1 MAPSTQLRV
10 KVPVSDR
17 RSSHELTAMWVV
29 ALAALLLHGSVHT
42 AQSDFISKT
51 VPEGNNTYL
60 YCDNNGSVFWSK
72 GVKEGRRTII
82 TAKPGEGTIKHIPD
96 PELRFSVLSDLTLII
111 KKVSLSDSG
120 IYYCNAVPL
129 YNLIITPVQNT
140 TAKTKQDSAKKGST
154 APTAP
159 PSDDNGDQSQTTD
172 PTPGNDADENEDSWM
187 VPVVVSVSCLVVLL
201 LALSVWRCFTKRKT
215 DPQNQIHLYDS
226 MTNLPAAPPPGFS
239 VKQNQKLYD
248 SIKNLADAPQSG
260 EEQRE
265 RESVYFLPQNPT
277 SNTTGQQSLVHLYD
291 SITNLPPGFSGNPKL
306 YDSIKNLADAP
317 QCGEEQ
323 RERESVYFLA
333 QNPTSNT
340 TGTTPSHCDIQHH
353 TYTSHCFCLT
363 VISNTT
369 RTRLT
374 VSVSL

>member
-1 MAPSTQLRV
+1 
-10 KVPVSDR
+10 
-17 RSSHELTAMWVV
+17 MWVV

-51 VPEGNNTYL
+51 FTEGSSAFL
-60 YCDNNGSVFWSK
+60 YCGNKSSVMWFK
-72 GVKEGRRTII
+72 GVKEGRRPII
-82 TAKPGEGTIKHIPD
+82 FAERGVATMKHIPD
-96 PELRFSVLSDLTLII
+96 ADHRFSVLSDLSLHI
-111 KKVSLSDSG
+111 KNVSLSDSG
-120 IYYCNAVPL
+120 IYYCNFKHVFIM
-129 YNLIITPVQNT
+129 IITPVQSSRVMPE
-140 TAKTKQDSAKKGST
+140 QSSHVEGST

-159 PSDDNGDQSQTTD
+159 PSDDK
-172 PTPGNDADENEDSWM
+172 DSWM

-277 SNTTGQQSLVHLYD
+277 SNTTAGQQSLVHLYD

>member
-1 MAPSTQLRV
+1 MLQLKRMSKLTQFTPNYTPHTHRKEVVLMNPAHCGTSSRMNQRVFPVPHHTLTGSYSTNSKKENTLT
-10 KVPVSDR
+10 KMKIPVSDR

-51 VPEGNNTYL
+51 FTEGSSAFL
-60 YCDNNGSVFWSK
+60 YCGNNGSVFWSK

-82 TAKPGEGTIKHIPD
+82 TAKHGEGTIKHIPD
-96 PELRFSVLSDLTLII
+96 PEFRFSVLSDLSLYMRN
-111 KKVSLSDSG
+111 VFLSDSG

-129 YNLIITPVQNT
+129 YNLIITPVQ
-140 TAKTKQDSAKKGST
+140 SST

-159 PSDDNGDQSQTTD
+159 PSDDK
-172 PTPGNDADENEDSWM
+172 DSWM

-201 LALSVWRCFTKRKT
+201 LALSVWRCFTKRKR
-215 DPQNQIHLYDS
+215 
-226 MTNLPAAPPPGFS
+226 FS

-277 SNTTGQQSLVHLYD
+277 SNTTDEAAHDY
-291 SITNLPPGFSGNPKL
+291 T
-306 YDSIKNLADAP
+306 
-317 QCGEEQ
+317 E
-323 RERESVYFLA
+323 
-333 QNPTSNT
+333 
-340 TGTTPSHCDIQHH
+340 IQKKK
-353 TYTSHCFCLT
+353 C
-363 VISNTT
+363 
-369 RTRLT
+369 
-374 VSVSL
+374 

>member
-140 TAKTKQDSAKKGST
+140 TAKTKQDSAKK
-154 APTAP
+154 
-159 PSDDNGDQSQTTD
+159 
-172 PTPGNDADENEDSWM
+172 DSWM

-277 SNTTGQQSLVHLYD
+277 SNTTAGQQSLVHLYD